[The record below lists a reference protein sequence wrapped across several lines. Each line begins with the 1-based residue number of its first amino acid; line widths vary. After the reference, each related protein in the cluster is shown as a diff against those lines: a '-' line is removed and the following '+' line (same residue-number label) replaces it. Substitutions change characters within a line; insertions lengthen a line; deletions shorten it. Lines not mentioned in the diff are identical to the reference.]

1 MAKPI
6 NVLILNQIS
15 QNGLKRLP
23 AERYQV
29 GKDVANADAIM
40 VRSADMHKM
49 EIPASV
55 QAIGRAGAGTNN
67 IPVEEYTKAGV
78 VVFNSPGAN
87 ANAVKEL
94 VLCGMLLAARGVLP
108 GIQWINQQS
117 PSTPYA
123 DLNQLMEHHKKNF
136 KGGELAGKTIGVVG
150 LGAIG
155 ALVADIAIQ
164 LGMKV
169 LGYDPALSVDAAWR
183 VANQVEKQENIT
195 SLISR
200 SDYVSLH
207 LPVLENTRNLID
219 RKVINYFKT
228 GAVLLNY
235 SRDAIVDDNAL
246 LDGLN
251 SGRLSCYVTDFP
263 TPALLG
269 HPKTIL
275 MPHIGASTVE
285 AQRDVSIQMA
295 EQIVDALN
303 DKDVRNAVNFPPI
316 DPNALPVVKP
326 YLQLSENLGT
336 IMAHLI
342 DGRLQRVEVEYRGGD
357 VAPHVTPL
365 TVALLRGLL
374 APVLGRDAVNYVN
387 APLIASERGIL
398 VTQALNLTASEYTNL
413 VSLRA
418 TTDQGEHLIA
428 GTCFDGAEPRI
439 VQIDNFRIDAVPSGT
454 AVLISSRDVPGVVG
468 RVGTILGANYVNIA
482 EYRLGR
488 TKAGDRAMSFV
499 NLDNQVPEYAMKA
512 LRDLPE
518 VLWVKQ
524 IVL

>member
-1 MAKPI
+1 MYK
-6 NVLILNQIS
+6 VQTFNQIS
-15 QNGLKRLP
+15 DKGLSRFP
-23 AERYQV
+23 HQTYQV
-29 GKDVANADAIM
+29 GADVGTPDALL
-40 VRSADMHKM
+40 VRSHVLTAEQLHPTLK
-49 EIPASV
+49 AV
-55 QAIGRAGAGTNN
+55 ARAGAGTNN

-108 GIQWINQQS
+108 GIQWINRQS

-275 MPHIGASTVE
+275 MPHIGASTDE
-285 AQRDVSIQMA
+285 AEDNCAVMA
-295 EQIVDALN
+295 VDQLREFLEHGN
-303 DKDVRNAVNFPPI
+303 IRNSVNFP
-316 DPNALPVVKP
+316 N
-326 YLQLSENLGT
+326 LQLERSSGKRLAIVNQNVPGMLGQ
-336 IMAHLI
+336 ILSILADRDINVMDMLNKSRGDIAYNLI
-342 DGRLQRVEVEYRGGD
+342 DIEGGISD
-357 VAPHVTPL
+357 DALADIRAINHVIKVW
-365 TVALLRGLL
+365 TV
-374 APVLGRDAVNYVN
+374 
-387 APLIASERGIL
+387 
-398 VTQALNLTASEYTNL
+398 
-413 VSLRA
+413 
-418 TTDQGEHLIA
+418 
-428 GTCFDGAEPRI
+428 
-439 VQIDNFRIDAVPSGT
+439 
-454 AVLISSRDVPGVVG
+454 
-468 RVGTILGANYVNIA
+468 
-482 EYRLGR
+482 
-488 TKAGDRAMSFV
+488 
-499 NLDNQVPEYAMKA
+499 
-512 LRDLPE
+512 
-518 VLWVKQ
+518 
-524 IVL
+524 